1 MASSLSGAASSVSA
15 DRHGAVPHRNNQ
27 LITDCVQCHALPVI
41 LCWRGTHCWHSGWL
55 TDTEKILHVL
65 RVSAAG
71 EEEEEVRDAPFP
83 GPPSS
88 CTSSSSFMMVV
99 CVCSTSK
106 PHLIHHDSYGFLC
119 TVRSRRDE
127 TQVARI
133 SGTRSQQRQ
142 MTGRGHLQSLIA
154 LVTSLATPSPD
165 PFSPTPPRTLHG
177 GGAGEGV
184 GSLGSGGEGGRR
196 CTAPASLP
204 SALTSDSQPAS
215 PASTTI
221 TPTRARVEAGK
232 ERVEEEE
239 QEEEDSKRLVIG
251 EEKTK
256 GRDVEV
262 RG

>member
-1 MASSLSGAASSVSA
+1 MYVEPESLTISSANTA
-15 DRHGAVPHRNNQ
+15 
-27 LITDCVQCHALPVI
+27 
-41 LCWRGTHCWHSGWL
+41 HSL
-55 TDTEKILHVL
+55 FTDTEKILYVL

-106 PHLIHHDSYGFLC
+106 PHLIHHDSYGFLVSVIFKSENHTDEKSDDGINEPSFHPSFCPSFLPQC

-196 CTAPASLP
+196 CVSRRT
-204 SALTSDSQPAS
+204 Q
-215 PASTTI
+215 
-221 TPTRARVEAGK
+221 
-232 ERVEEEE
+232 
-239 QEEEDSKRLVIG
+239 
-251 EEKTK
+251 
-256 GRDVEV
+256 
-262 RG
+262 